1 GVLMSNISIEIDNDF
16 INQLVQEKVESIL
29 SNYKREVAAVDIKD
43 LVTITGLSKSTLVN
57 KIVVEPEIVE
67 ITRRVGTRVLYL
79 YPQVLEA
86 YQKILNRIN
95 N

>member
-1 GVLMSNISIEIDNDF
+1 MSNISIEIDNDF

-79 YPQVLEA
+79 YPQVLEV

>member
-1 GVLMSNISIEIDNDF
+1 MSNISIEIDNDF

-57 KIVVEPEIVE
+57 KIVIEPEIVE

-79 YPQVLEA
+79 YPQVLDA
-86 YQKILNRIN
+86 YQKILNRMN

>member
-1 GVLMSNISIEIDNDF
+1 MSNISIEIDNDF

-29 SNYKREVAAVDIKD
+29 SNYKREVAAVDIKG

-79 YPQVLEA
+79 YPQVLDA

>member
-1 GVLMSNISIEIDNDF
+1 MSNISIEIDNDF

-29 SNYKREVAAVDIKD
+29 SNYKREVAAVDIQD
-43 LVTITGLSKSTLVN
+43 LVTITGLSKSTLVD
-57 KIVVEPEIVE
+57 KMLVEPEIVE

-79 YPQVLEA
+79 YPQVLDA

>member
-1 GVLMSNISIEIDNDF
+1 MSNISIEIDNDF

-43 LVTITGLSKSTLVN
+43 LVTITGLSKSTLIN

>member
-1 GVLMSNISIEIDNDF
+1 MSNISIEIDNDF

-79 YPQVLEA
+79 YPQVLDA

>member
-1 GVLMSNISIEIDNDF
+1 MSNISIEIDNDF

-43 LVTITGLSKSTLVN
+43 LVTITGLSKSTLTN
-57 KIVVEPEIVE
+57 KIIVEPEIVE

-79 YPQVLEA
+79 YPQVLDA

>member
-1 GVLMSNISIEIDNDF
+1 MSNISIEIDNDF

-79 YPQVLEA
+79 YTQVLEA

>member
-1 GVLMSNISIEIDNDF
+1 MSNISIEIDNDF

-57 KIVVEPEIVE
+57 KIVIEPEIVE

-79 YPQVLEA
+79 YPQVLDA

>member
-1 GVLMSNISIEIDNDF
+1 MSNISIEIDNDF

-57 KIVVEPEIVE
+57 KIVVEHEIVE

>member
-1 GVLMSNISIEIDNDF
+1 MSNISIEIDNDF

-57 KIVVEPEIVE
+57 KIVVDPEIVE

>member
-1 GVLMSNISIEIDNDF
+1 MSNISIEIDNDF

-43 LVTITGLSKSTLVN
+43 LVTITGLRKSTLVN

-79 YPQVLEA
+79 YPQVLDA